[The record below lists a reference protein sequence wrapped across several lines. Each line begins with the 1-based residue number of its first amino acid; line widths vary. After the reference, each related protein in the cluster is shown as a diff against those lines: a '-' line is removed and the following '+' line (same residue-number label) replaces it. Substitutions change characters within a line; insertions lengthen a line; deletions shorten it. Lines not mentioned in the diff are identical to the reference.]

1 MNMKERYIK
10 MDNKKNSTKKK
21 QITTKAKVAKVKTS
35 QTREKTKNKKKSIF
49 TTENILA
56 AVFGILLIVV
66 VVLGVMVF
74 NKSQENKDKVNANLV
89 VPIFEVNA
97 EENVSLNTL
106 ALAEEDEYVLKITNY
121 KDDKVIAEKVN
132 YSITVENDSKA
143 IVKVTKNKDTEDLM
157 KNQKSTVIEN
167 QELKS
172 NTKED
177 VYYHISITEKNKID
191 KDDKVNIKIAS

>member
-1 MNMKERYIK
+1 

-21 QITTKAKVAKVKTS
+21 QTTTKARVAKVKTS
-35 QTREKTKNKKKSIF
+35 QTREKTKDKKKSIF

-66 VVLGVMVF
+66 IVLGVMVI
-74 NKSQENKDKVNANLV
+74 NKSRENKDKVNANLV

-121 KDDKVIAEKVN
+121 KDDKVISEKVN

>member
-1 MNMKERYIK
+1 

-21 QITTKAKVAKVKTS
+21 QTITKARVAKVKTS
-35 QTREKTKNKKKSIF
+35 QTREKTKDKKKSIF

-66 VVLGVMVF
+66 IVLGVMVF
-74 NKSQENKDKVNANLV
+74 NKSRENKDKVNANLV

-121 KDDKVIAEKVN
+121 KDDKVISEKVN

>member
-1 MNMKERYIK
+1 

-21 QITTKAKVAKVKTS
+21 QTTTKARVAKVKTR

-66 VVLGVMVF
+66 IVLGVMVF
-74 NKSQENKDKVNANLV
+74 NKSRENKDKVNANLV

-106 ALAEEDEYVLKITNY
+106 ALANEDEYVLKITNY

>member
-1 MNMKERYIK
+1 

-21 QITTKAKVAKVKTS
+21 QVTKKAKVAKTKTN

-66 VVLGVMVF
+66 IVLGVMVF
-74 NKSQENKDKVNANLV
+74 NKSRENKDKVNANLV

-106 ALAEEDEYVLKITNY
+106 ALANEDEYVLKITNY

-172 NTKED
+172 NAKED

>member
-1 MNMKERYIK
+1 

-21 QITTKAKVAKVKTS
+21 QTTTKARVAKVKTS
-35 QTREKTKNKKKSIF
+35 QTREKTKDKKKSIF

-66 VVLGVMVF
+66 IVLGVMVF
-74 NKSQENKDKVNANLV
+74 NKSRENKDKVNANLV

>member
-1 MNMKERYIK
+1 

>member
-1 MNMKERYIK
+1 

-21 QITTKAKVAKVKTS
+21 QTTTKARVAKVKTS
-35 QTREKTKNKKKSIF
+35 QTREKTKDKKKSIF

-66 VVLGVMVF
+66 IVLGVMVF

>member
-1 MNMKERYIK
+1 

-143 IVKVTKNKDTEDLM
+143 IVRVTKNKDTEDLM

>member
-1 MNMKERYIK
+1 

-21 QITTKAKVAKVKTS
+21 QTTTKARVAKVKTR

-74 NKSQENKDKVNANLV
+74 NKSRENKDKVNANLV

-157 KNQKSTVIEN
+157 KNQKSTIIEN

>member
-1 MNMKERYIK
+1 
-10 MDNKKNSTKKK
+10 MDSKKNSTKKK
-21 QITTKAKVAKVKTS
+21 QVTTKAKTIKTKTS
-35 QTREKTKNKKKSIF
+35 QIKEKTKSKKKNFF

-56 AVFGILLIVV
+56 IVFGILLIVV
-66 VVLGVMVF
+66 IVLGVMVF
-74 NKSQENKDKVNANLV
+74 NKSRENKDKINANLV
-89 VPIFEVNA
+89 VPIFEINA
-97 EENVSLNTL
+97 EENVILNTL
-106 ALAEEDEYVLKITNY
+106 ALAEQDEYILKITNY

-143 IVKVTKNKDTEDLM
+143 IVKVTKNKNTEDLM

>member
-21 QITTKAKVAKVKTS
+21 QTTTKARVAKVKTR

-66 VVLGVMVF
+66 IVLGVMVF
-74 NKSQENKDKVNANLV
+74 NKSRENKDKVNANLV

-106 ALAEEDEYVLKITNY
+106 ALANEDEYVLKITNY